1 MRIMVELFFYPKSI
15 AVIGATADPRKFGN
29 AVTINLLE
37 NKKLESE
44 IFLVNPKSD
53 TICGLKSYPTIVEVE
68 EEVDLAIILVPAKV
82 VPMVIDQCIEKKVK
96 RIIVVSAGFA
106 EINEEG
112 RKIEQEMVKK
122 AKEADIRVIGPNCV
136 GLMNLDIGMN
146 ASFVLTPLKGITSI
160 LTQSGSF
167 GAACLYD
174 MWSQGLGFS
183 KFVNLG
189 NMSDINLTDLLDYFK
204 YDASTSVVCIYL
216 ENVVDGRAFYMKMKE
231 VAKEKPTII
240 LKGGRTSAG
249 MKSASSHTGSIAT
262 DYTSLKAA
270 IKQSGATL
278 CESLNDYITAIKA
291 FSFLPLP
298 EDNRI
303 GVLTN
308 SGGSAVLLSDAA
320 EELEMEL
327 AEFSDDFKQKIDPHV
342 IPLVKK
348 VNPLDMIAGAN
359 GESFYQVTK
368 IMLEDP
374 NIDIVAPCCVIP
386 TFLEMQPD
394 EHYKG
399 VIKAWNETKRRK
411 PILPVFMSGFLIEDI
426 KKIAE
431 EEKAPIFFSPSEAAF
446 AAKVLMER
454 KKLLQKYD

>member
-1 MRIMVELFFYPKSI
+1 MRIMVEQFFYPKSN

-37 NKKLESE
+37 NKNLESE
-44 IFLVNPKSD
+44 IFPVNPKAD
-53 TICGLKSYPTIVEVE
+53 TICGLKSYPTIVDIEK
-68 EEVDLAIILVPAKV
+68 EVDLAILLVPAKA
-82 VPMVIDQCIEKKVK
+82 VPIVIDQCIEKKVK

-112 RKIEQEMVKK
+112 RKIEQKMVKK
-122 AKEADIRVIGPNCV
+122 AKDANIRVIGPNCV

-146 ASFVLTPLKGITSI
+146 ASFVLTPLKGTTSI
-160 LTQSGSF
+160 VSQSGSF
-167 GAACLYD
+167 AAACLYE
-174 MWSQGLGFS
+174 MWWQGLGFS
-183 KFVNLG
+183 KFANLG
-189 NMSDINLTDLLDYFK
+189 NMADVNLTDLLDYFK
-204 YDASTSVVCIYL
+204 NDNSTSVVCVYL
-216 ENVVDGRAFYMKMKE
+216 ENVVDGRAFYIKMKE
-231 VAKEKPTII
+231 VAKEKPTVI

-249 MKSASSHTGSIAT
+249 MKSASSHTGSMAT

-291 FSFLPLP
+291 FSFLPVP
-298 EDNRI
+298 EGKRI

-308 SGGSAVLLSDAA
+308 SGGSAVLLSDTA
-320 EELEMEL
+320 EELGMKL
-327 AEFSDDFKQKIDPHV
+327 AEFTDDFKQKINPFV

-368 IMLEDP
+368 AMLEDS
-374 NIDIVAPCCVIP
+374 NVDIVAPCCVIP

-394 EHYKG
+394 EHFKG
-399 VIKAWNETKRRK
+399 VIRAWNETQRKK
-411 PILPVFMSGFLIEDI
+411 PILPVFMSGFLIEEI
-426 KKIAE
+426 KKIAK
-431 EEKAPIFFSPSEAAF
+431 EEKVPIFFSPREAAF